1 MALFPGRLPP
11 GGAYCQPGGTLGS
24 VKALVTG
31 ATGFIGSHLVEYLLH
46 RGDEVTCLARS
57 RSRLRW
63 LEGLQVRVIEGDCT
77 DPKLSECVDEDFDWV
92 FHLAGLTKTL
102 DCDEYYRVNGKGTAN
117 LGATLAQRRRP
128 PRLVYLSSLAAAGPS
143 TDGHP
148 LRESDS
154 PQPVSHYGRSK
165 LEGEKALA
173 ELGGAIP
180 WVIVRAPVIY
190 GPRDRG
196 LLFFFQLA
204 KRRVAFRL
212 GGRRA
217 FSLCHVEDLVRCLH
231 LLADRGGTGETYY
244 VAEAS
249 PRSWEEISEAIA
261 AALGVRPMIV
271 PVPSILLTAAAW
283 AWEGTARLTGIQP
296 LLNRDKA
303 CEIRQRYWICNP
315 GKVAQEFGF
324 ATFISLRT
332 GTQRVAEWYESHG
345 WL

>member
-1 MALFPGRLPP
+1 M
-11 GGAYCQPGGTLGS
+11 
-24 VKALVTG
+24 KALVTG
-31 ATGFIGSHLVEYLLH
+31 ATGFIGSHLVEYLIQ

-77 DPKLSECVDEDFDWV
+77 DPDLGGRVHEDFDWI

-102 DCDEYYRVNGKGTAN
+102 DRHEFYRVNGEGTAN
-117 LGATLAQRRRP
+117 LAAILAKKRQP

-143 TDGHP
+143 KDGHP
-148 LRESDS
+148 LRESDP

-173 ELGGAIP
+173 GLGGALP

-196 LLFFFQLA
+196 LLVFFQLA

-212 GGRRA
+212 GERRTV
-217 FSLCHVEDLVRCLH
+217 SLCEVQDLIRGLH
-231 LLADRGGTGETYY
+231 LAADRGEAGEIYY

-249 PRSWEEISEAIA
+249 PRSWDEISEAIA
-261 AALGVRPMIV
+261 AALGVRPMTI
-271 PVPSILLTAAAW
+271 PFPPPFLSALAW
-283 AWEGTARLTGIQP
+283 TWEGIARFTGIQP

-303 CEIRQRYWICNP
+303 CEMQQPYWVCDP
-315 GKVAQEFGF
+315 GKAARDLGF
-324 ATFISLRT
+324 ATSISLGT
-332 GTQRVAEWYESHG
+332 GTERAVEWYKSYG